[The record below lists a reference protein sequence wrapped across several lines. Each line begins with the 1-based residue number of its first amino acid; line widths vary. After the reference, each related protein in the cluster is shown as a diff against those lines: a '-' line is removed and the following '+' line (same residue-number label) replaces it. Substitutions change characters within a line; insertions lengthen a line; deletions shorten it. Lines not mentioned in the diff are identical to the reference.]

1 MGFWEWFYNNAFD
14 FFSILGVIFSLV
26 LTSISLRS
34 ETRTRKVANLL
45 SITENHRELW
55 KLYLDDENL
64 SRVRDPLVDTAKQ
77 PITEAER
84 VFVGMV
90 IHHLNSAFYALN
102 DQLIIKIEG
111 MRRDVAQ
118 FLSLPI
124 PREVWN
130 KIKVLQNDAFV
141 EFVEQCLNW
150 K

>member
-1 MGFWEWFYNNAFD
+1 MGLWGWFYNNAFD

-64 SRVRDPLVDTAKQ
+64 SRVRDPLADTAKQ

-102 DQLIIKIEG
+102 DQLIIKMEG